1 MEPDHLAYVIY
12 TSGSTGRP
20 KGVQVPHRGLLN
32 LVRWDLRA
40 HGTGPGD
47 HRTQVASLGFD
58 ASVWEIWA
66 CLASGA
72 TLHLPAEEAR
82 LDPPRLAAWM
92 AERGI
97 TVSFLPTPLAEALL
111 AGGGPRIPTLRRL
124 LVGGDRLSPPP
135 ASRGAAS
142 PWSTSTAR
150 PRRRW

>member
-1 MEPDHLAYVIY
+1 EPDQLAYVLY

-20 KGVQVPHRGLLN
+20 KGAQIPHRGMLN

-40 HGTGPGD
+40 HGAGPQD

-72 TLHLPAEEAR
+72 TLHLPPEAAR
-82 LDPPRLAAWM
+82 LHPSRLAAWM

-111 AGGGPRIPTLRRL
+111 ASGAPPVPTLR
-124 LVGGDRLSPPP
+124 PPS
-135 ASRGAAS
+135 AG
-142 PWSTSTAR
+142 
-150 PRRRW
+150 